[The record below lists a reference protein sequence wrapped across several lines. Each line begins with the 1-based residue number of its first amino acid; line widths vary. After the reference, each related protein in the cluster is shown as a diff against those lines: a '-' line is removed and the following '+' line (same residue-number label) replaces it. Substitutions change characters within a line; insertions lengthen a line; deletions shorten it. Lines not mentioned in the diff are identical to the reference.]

1 MKYERIKQL
10 LKDDF
15 KKLEDAKI
23 LLLGVGGVGAHC
35 LDCLIRSGVKDI
47 TIVDYDTYD
56 KTNQNRQ
63 LWSELHEG
71 ELKTKALKKHY
82 ADIKVIN
89 VKVEEPW
96 VKEFDFSQYD
106 VVLDAIDNTRAKL
119 ALAQAC
125 YKKLISS
132 FGSAKRL
139 DPTKVQVADIWKSAG
154 DPLGKKIRRE
164 LKRRKFKS
172 KYMVIFSSEEAVV
185 SEGKGSFIGVTA
197 TFGLTMCA
205 EAIKKI
211 RKGSI
216 NVKS

>member
-1 MKYERIKQL
+1 MKHERIEQL
-10 LKDDF
+10 LGDDF
-15 KKLEDAKI
+15 KRIQNAKI
-23 LLLGVGGVGAHC
+23 LLLGVGGVGGHC
-35 LDCLIRSGVKDI
+35 LDCLIRSGVTDI
-47 TIVDYDTYD
+47 TIVDYDIYD
-56 KTNQNRQ
+56 ESNQNRQ
-63 LWSELHEG
+63 MWSELHEG
-71 ELKTKALKKHY
+71 ELKVEALKKHY
-82 ADIKVIN
+82 PSIKTIN

-96 VKEFDFSQYD
+96 VKEFDFSPYD

-125 YKKLISS
+125 YRKLISS

-164 LKRRKFKS
+164 LTRRRFKS
-172 KYMVIFSSEEAVV
+172 KYKVVFSSEEAVITDFN
-185 SEGKGSFIGVTA
+185 KASFVGVTA

-211 RKGSI
+211 REK
-216 NVKS
+216 K

>member
-10 LKDDF
+10 LGDDF
-15 KKLEDAKI
+15 SKIRDAKI
-23 LLLGVGGVGAHC
+23 LLLGVGGVGGHC
-35 LDCLIRSGVKDI
+35 LDCLVRSGVSDI

-56 KTNQNRQ
+56 ESNQNRQ
-63 LWSELHEG
+63 IWSELHEG
-71 ELKTKALKKHY
+71 ELKVEALKKHY
-82 ADIKVIN
+82 PSIKIIN

-164 LKRRKFKS
+164 LTRRRFKS
-172 KYMVIFSSEEAVV
+172 KYKVVFSSEEAVQIDT
-185 SEGKGSFIGVTA
+185 KGSFVGVSA
-197 TFGLTMCA
+197 TFGLVMCA

-211 RKGSI
+211 REK
-216 NVKS
+216 

>member
-1 MKYERIKQL
+1 MKHERIKQL
-10 LKDDF
+10 LADDF
-15 KKLEDAKI
+15 SKLEDAKV
-23 LLLGVGGVGAHC
+23 LLLGVGGVGGFC
-35 LDCLIRSGVKDI
+35 LDCLFRSGVKDI

-56 KTNQNRQ
+56 KSNQNRQ

-71 ELKTKALKKHY
+71 ELKTDALKKHY
-82 ADIKVIN
+82 PNIKVIN
-89 VKVEEPW
+89 VKIEEPW
-96 VKEFDFSQYD
+96 VKEFDFSEYD
-106 VVLDAIDNTRAKL
+106 VVLDAIDNTRAKI

-164 LKRRKFKS
+164 LTRRRFKS
-172 KYMVIFSSEEAVV
+172 KYKVVFSSEEAVQT
-185 SEGKGSFIGVTA
+185 EFNKASFVGVTA

-211 RKGSI
+211 REK
-216 NVKS
+216 

>member
-1 MKYERIKQL
+1 LKHERIEQL
-10 LKDDF
+10 LGDDF
-15 KKLEDAKI
+15 TKLQNAKV
-23 LLLGVGGVGAHC
+23 LLLGVGGVGGHC
-35 LDCLIRSGVKDI
+35 LDCLVRSGVTDI

-56 KTNQNRQ
+56 ESNQNRQ

-71 ELKTKALKKHY
+71 ELKVQALKKHY
-82 ADIKVIN
+82 PSIKIIN

-96 VKEFDFSQYD
+96 VKEFDFSEYD

-125 YKKLISS
+125 YRKLISS

-164 LKRRKFKS
+164 LKRRRFKS
-172 KYMVIFSSEEAVV
+172 KYKVVFSSEEAVQIDT
-185 SEGKGSFIGVTA
+185 KGSFVGVTA

-211 RKGSI
+211 REK
-216 NVKS
+216 K